1 MEFFR
6 KTVVMQHCQEPPRL
20 REKNNMKHLTFPIR
34 FLLLALLG
42 FISCKEIDNL
52 GTLVP
57 PGENPVQTNPDWS
70 EINPEFSWES
80 LTQLAE
86 ESPDSNIILS
96 PLSIELALSMTANG
110 TAGETYTGMKKAL
123 FQTGVPQELVNAHFQ
138 SLTHDYMGRDKVQ
151 LNLAN
156 SIWIR
161 EGFPVKPAFLET
173 NETYYQAT
181 VRELDFGAAD
191 ALDQINGWV
200 SEKTQDKIP
209 TILDEIP
216 SDAVMYLINAIYF
229 QGNWLQAFDTTFSQN
244 LPFTL
249 ASGQSVNRDF
259 MVQEQRFDYLE
270 ESDVLAVTLPFK
282 DSTLGMS
289 FFLPDEGISLA
300 SWAQSVTVEKWQK
313 WNKDLAYSQTGT
325 RPPLVKVV
333 IPRFELTYEKKL
345 NDLLK
350 EMGMDLAFS
359 AGFADFSPMTD
370 IQVYIDEVKHKT
382 YLKVN
387 EFGAEA
393 AAVTSVG
400 IVETSLPIIEKE
412 IVMDRPFMVVLHD
425 YSDGT
430 ILFAGLVNDPKQ

>member
-1 MEFFR
+1 
-6 KTVVMQHCQEPPRL
+6 
-20 REKNNMKHLTFPIR
+20 MKHPHFSIS
-34 FLLLALLG
+34 LLLLILIG
-42 FISCKEIDNL
+42 ISSCKEIEDL

-57 PGENPVQTNPDWS
+57 PGENPIQTDPDWS
-70 EINPEFSWES
+70 EINPEFSFEA
-80 LTQLAE
+80 LNKLAD

-138 SLTHDYMGRDKVQ
+138 SLTNDYSGREKVQ

-161 EGFPVKPAFLET
+161 EGFPVKPTFLET

-229 QGNWLQAFDTTFSQN
+229 QGNWLQAFDTTFTQN

-249 ASGQSVNRDF
+249 ASGQVVDKNF

-270 ESDVLAVTLPFK
+270 TSEMLAVTLPFK

-289 FFLPDEGISLA
+289 FFLPNEGLSLS
-300 SWAQSVTVEKWQK
+300 SWVQSVTVEEWQQ
-313 WNKDLAYSQTGT
+313 WNADLAYSQTGT

-333 IPRFELTYEKKL
+333 IPKFELTYEKKL
-345 NDLLK
+345 NELLK
-350 EMGMDLAFS
+350 QMGMELAFS

-370 IQVYIDEVKHKT
+370 VQVYIDEVKHKT
-382 YLKVN
+382 YLKVD

>member
-1 MEFFR
+1 
-6 KTVVMQHCQEPPRL
+6 
-20 REKNNMKHLTFPIR
+20 MKHLTFPIH

-57 PGENPVQTNPDWS
+57 PGENPVQTDPDWS
-70 EINPEFSWES
+70 EINPEFSFET
-80 LTQLAE
+80 LNKLADE
-86 ESPDSNIILS
+86 APDSNIILS

-110 TAGETYTGMKKAL
+110 TAGETYTGMKKTL
-123 FQTGVPQELVNAHFQ
+123 FQTGVPQGLVNAHFQ
-138 SLTHDYMGRDKVQ
+138 SLTNDYSGREKVQ

-161 EGFPVKPAFLET
+161 EGFPVKQTFLET

-229 QGNWLQAFDTTFSQN
+229 QGNWLQAFDTSFTQN

-249 ASGQSVNRDF
+249 ASGQTVNRDF

-270 ESDVLAVTLPFK
+270 TSDMLAVTLPFK

-289 FFLPDEGISLA
+289 FFLPNEGLSLS
-300 SWAQSVTVEKWQK
+300 SWVQSVTVEKWQQ
-313 WNKDLAYSQTGT
+313 WNADLAYSQTGN
-325 RPPLVKVV
+325 K
-333 IPRFELTYEKKL
+333 
-345 NDLLK
+345 
-350 EMGMDLAFS
+350 AS
-359 AGFADFSPMTD
+359 
-370 IQVYIDEVKHKT
+370 
-382 YLKVN
+382 
-387 EFGAEA
+387 FGK
-393 AAVTSVG
+393 S
-400 IVETSLPIIEKE
+400 S
-412 IVMDRPFMVVLHD
+412 
-425 YSDGT
+425 Y
-430 ILFAGLVNDPKQ
+430 PKI